1 VGPTRTAAAA
11 ARNRLHA
18 QRASGARGGELGRRA
33 SQPKGGRG
41 EGAPAGPRQEA
52 DPGEKGGFFLF
63 FYFLFSYNLLLNAYF
78 METKQLHTREID
90 AWLSM
95 MQQAKKIFL
104 GFSHT
109 RSRAKSR

>member
-41 EGAPAGPRQEA
+41 EGAPAGPRRRWPTTRRGRERGKQAVGGRLGHARKPTQERR
-52 DPGEKGGFFLF
+52 GVS
-63 FYFLFSYNLLLNAYF
+63 FYFSISYLAITFY
-78 METKQLHTREID
+78 
-90 AWLSM
+90 
-95 MQQAKKIFL
+95 
-104 GFSHT
+104 
-109 RSRAKSR
+109 

>member
-1 VGPTRTAAAA
+1 MAHDAKGEGEGEA
-11 ARNRLHA
+11 
-18 QRASGARGGELGRRA
+18 GRGG
-33 SQPKGGRG
+33 
-41 EGAPAGPRQEA
+41 PAGPRQEA

-78 METKQLHTREID
+78 METKQLHTRQIN
-90 AWLSM
+90 AWLGM
-95 MQQAKKIFL
+95 MQQPKKIFL